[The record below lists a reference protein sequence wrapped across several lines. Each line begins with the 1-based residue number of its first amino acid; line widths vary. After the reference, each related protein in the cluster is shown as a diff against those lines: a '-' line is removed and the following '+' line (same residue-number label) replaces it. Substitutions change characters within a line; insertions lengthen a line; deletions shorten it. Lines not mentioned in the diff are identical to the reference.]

1 MRANGFRVNP
11 IDSKDPS
18 ALRKKLGIPD
28 HLDSCHTGVIGGY
41 AIVGHV
47 PASDVKRL
55 LSEKPKARGLAVAG
69 MPLGSPG
76 MESGGKR
83 EPYDVM
89 LVLPDGSERVYA
101 RYGRDGVI
109 KTGR

>member
-1 MRANGFRVNP
+1 MRANGFRVNS

-47 PASDVKRL
+47 PATEVKRL
-55 LSEKPKARGLAVAG
+55 LAEKPKARGLAVAG
-69 MPLGSPG
+69 MPIGSPG
-76 MESGGKR
+76 MESGNKR
-83 EPYDVM
+83 EPFDVM
-89 LVLPDGSERVYA
+89 VVLPDGSEKVYA
-101 RYGRDGVI
+101 RYNQPGTKSGR
-109 KTGR
+109 